1 MKRMGLLVL
10 GLAVACGGKEAA
22 PHTAKITQVSAPDAR
37 DVSARVSPDGRHI
50 AFWRL
55 GSNGF
60 DLWVADADLKKAR
73 PLGVSSLFG
82 GSIAPAWSGD
92 GQRLAVPASTHSLSD
107 VAVVDLPTDSIAYL
121 TDTPALEVPFQFLPD
136 GDRVVFAAYASG
148 GTVST
153 FTVSRKSRA
162 IAPLLPGVAAP
173 AFGFVSPDGAHIAYT
188 EFGGSGSAIWVSDSS
203 GGARRQLTKDGYER
217 FANLGAENPWS
228 PDGTKI
234 LYVSTRTGKGD
245 IWVASLD
252 GTTRQL
258 TSDINNDDNPAWSP
272 DGKEVAFVSDRG
284 RQTDVWVV
292 PDTGGEA
299 IRVTNDALDEAPPGW
314 VNDSTLAFASTR
326 SRGTYLRRAV
336 ADTVESRILPDS
348 IDADWFQESPDR
360 QWIAFVIRH
369 PGSNTD
375 LAIVRPDGSGLRVI
389 SRNAVHQSVRWN
401 ATSTKLAWA
410 SDQGGSMDV
419 YTSDVQGDAPPV
431 QLENWPGYDH
441 PAYWSADGKSIV
453 IISDR
458 DSRLGDLWSVP
469 LAGGDTTQ
477 LSRLGSVLDA
487 ATYSA
492 GGREHTLV
500 QVAGQAS
507 GEISLAEWLPGDEL
521 RTIIAGNP
529 LFPPLP
535 INGLLAVVLPRA
547 GKTEVDVIRPDGSVV
562 RSLDAIGARGFSI
575 DDRQLIYNVQANGQ
589 LDLALLDV
597 RTGKTT
603 QLTHTPDDEDAAMFT
618 AGGDSIVFRRVR
630 STSELMRADLGGLLR
645 KAR

>member
-1 MKRMGLLVL
+1 MKRLSVLVL
-10 GLAVACGGKEAA
+10 GIAASACGREAA
-22 PHTAKITQVSAPDAR
+22 PHTATITQVSAPGAR
-37 DVSARVSPDGRHI
+37 DVSASVSPDGSHI

-55 GSNGF
+55 GSNGY
-60 DLWVADADLKKAR
+60 DLWVADADLKSAR
-73 PLGVSSLFG
+73 PLGISSLVGDF
-82 GSIAPAWSGD
+82 APVWSPD
-92 GQRLAVPASTHSLSD
+92 GHGLAVPASTRSLAD
-107 VAVVDLPTDSIAYL
+107 VAVVDVATDSVTYL
-121 TDTPALEVPFQFLPD
+121 TDSPAFEVPFQFHPD
-136 GDRVVFAAYASG
+136 GDRVVFAAFASG
-148 GTVST
+148 GTAST
-153 FTVSRKSRA
+153 FTVARKTRT
-162 IAPLLPGVAAP
+162 IEPLLPGVAGP

-188 EFGGSGSAIWVSDSS
+188 EFGGGGSAIWVSDSD

-217 FANLGAENPWS
+217 FANLGVASPWS

-234 LYVSTRTGKGD
+234 VYVSTRTGKGD

-299 IRVTNDALDEAPPGW
+299 IQVTNDALEETPPGW

-326 SRGTYLRRAV
+326 SQGTYLRRAV
-336 ADTVESRILPDS
+336 ADTVESHILPDS
-348 IDADWFQESPDR
+348 IDAGAFQESPDR
-360 QWIAFVIRH
+360 QWIEFLIRH
-369 PGSNTD
+369 PGSSND

-389 SRNAVHQSVRWN
+389 SRNAMHESVRWN
-401 ATSTKLAWA
+401 PTSTKLAWA

-441 PAYWSADGKSIV
+441 PAYWSADGKSLVIV
-453 IISDR
+453 SDR
-458 DSRLGDLWSVP
+458 DSRLGDLWRIP
-469 LAGGDTTQ
+469 LAGGDTTR
-477 LSRLGSVLDA
+477 LSHLGSVLDGA
-487 ATYSA
+487 AYPV

-500 QVAGQAS
+500 AVAGQAS
-507 GEISLAEWLPGDEL
+507 GEISLAEWLPGDKL
-521 RTIIAGNP
+521 RTIVSGNP
-529 LFPPLP
+529 QMSPLP

-547 GKTEVDVIRPDGSVV
+547 GKTELAVLRPDGSVV
-562 RSLDAIGARGFSI
+562 RSLDAIGARAFSV
-575 DDRQLIYNVQANGQ
+575 DDRQLLYNVQTGGQ
-589 LDLALLDV
+589 FDLALLDV
-597 RTGKTT
+597 ITGKTT
-603 QLTHTPDDEDAAMFT
+603 QLTHTPDDEDQAMFT

-630 STSELMRADLGGLLR
+630 VTSELMRADVGGLLR